1 MKYCWPDTTPA
12 RAAASGMA
20 DRLPGSGTDPLTGQP
35 AKAGL
40 FVPAKSE
47 RHAYGKPGAGTSA
60 LGLDKLAAAKVAER
74 GAMPPP
80 GMQPASKRPRETRLD
95 HLHEGEAEG
104 GAEPRDKQFRKP
116 REPTPS
122 HSGGVNEEARAKIIG
137 RVRDRI
143 KGGDGQQF
151 STRGG
156 AGGDGGRLTVGSAGG
171 HVRAA
176 GGARG
181 LEPPSPARSE
191 LSSADWER
199 HSEPPSPRHPG
210 SVYDGRAMDSEPRAI
225 VADTPLL
232 GGGAGGGSSVSR
244 SHL

>member
-1 MKYCWPDTTPA
+1 MPNPN
-12 RAAASGMA
+12 
-20 DRLPGSGTDPLTGQP
+20 PNPNPHQ
-35 AKAGL
+35 
-40 FVPAKSE
+40 
-47 RHAYGKPGAGTSA
+47 
-60 LGLDKLAAAKVAER
+60 VAER

-80 GMQPASKRPRETRLD
+80 GMQPPASKRPRETRLD

-104 GAEPRDKQFRKP
+104 EAEPRDKQFRKP

-156 AGGDGGRLTVGSAGG
+156 AAGDGAGGRLTVGSAGG

-176 GGARG
+176 GGAGGRG
-181 LEPPSPARSE
+181 HEPPSPARSE

-199 HSEPPSPRHPG
+199 HSEPPSPRHAG
-210 SVYDGRAMDSEPRAI
+210 SVYDGRALDSEPRAI
-225 VADTPLL
+225 VTLAPLTL
-232 GGGAGGGSSVSR
+232 A
-244 SHL
+244 LALPLT

>member
-1 MKYCWPDTTPA
+1 
-12 RAAASGMA
+12 MA
-20 DRLPGSGTDPLTGQP
+20 DQLPGSGTDPLTGQP

-40 FVPAKSE
+40 FIPAKSE
-47 RHAYGKPGAGTSA
+47 RHAYSKPGAGSGTSV

-80 GMQPASKRPRETRLD
+80 GMRPAAKRPRETRLD

-104 GAEPRDKQFRKP
+104 EAAPPDAPCDKNFRKP

-143 KGGDGQQF
+143 KAGEGQQF
-151 STRGG
+151 STRAGPGG
-156 AGGDGGRLTVGSAGG
+156 EGGRLTVGSAGG
-171 HVRAA
+171 LSRAV
-176 GGARG
+176 GGRG
-181 LEPPSPARSE
+181 LEPPSPAQSE
-191 LSSADWER
+191 LSSAEWER
-199 HSEPPSPRHPG
+199 RSEPPSPRHA
-210 SVYDGRAMDSEPRAI
+210 YDGRALDSEPRAI

-232 GGGAGGGSSVSR
+232 GGTT
-244 SHL
+244 HC

>member
-1 MKYCWPDTTPA
+1 
-12 RAAASGMA
+12 MA

-35 AKAGL
+35 ARAGL

-47 RHAYGKPGAGTSA
+47 RHTYGKPAPGTSA
-60 LGLDKLAAAKVAER
+60 LGLDRLAAAKVAER

-80 GMQPASKRPRETRLD
+80 QPASKRPRETRLD
-95 HLHEGEAEG
+95 HLHEDAD
-104 GAEPRDKQFRKP
+104 GADGLQQKQFRKP

-137 RVRDRI
+137 RVRERI

-156 AGGDGGRLTVGSAGG
+156 AAGDGAGGRLTVGSAGG

-176 GGARG
+176 GGAGGRG
-181 LEPPSPARSE
+181 HEPPSPARSE

-199 HSEPPSPRHPG
+199 HSEPPSPRHAG
-210 SVYDGRAMDSEPRAI
+210 SVYDGRALDSEPRAI
-225 VADTPLL
+225 V
-232 GGGAGGGSSVSR
+232 S
-244 SHL
+244 

>member
-1 MKYCWPDTTPA
+1 VASISPVRA
-12 RAAASGMA
+12 RGGRRRHGCMA
-20 DRLPGSGTDPLTGQP
+20 DRLPGSATDPLTGQP

-47 RHAYGKPGAGTSA
+47 RHAYGKPGTSA

-104 GAEPRDKQFRKP
+104 EAEPRDKQFRKP

-122 HSGGVNEEARAKIIG
+122 HSGGVNEEARAKIMG

-143 KGGDGQQF
+143 KGGEGQQF

-156 AGGDGGRLTVGSAGG
+156 VGGDGGRLTVGSAGG

-176 GGARG
+176 GGA
-181 LEPPSPARSE
+181 
-191 LSSADWER
+191 
-199 HSEPPSPRHPG
+199 
-210 SVYDGRAMDSEPRAI
+210 GRC
-225 VADTPLL
+225 
-232 GGGAGGGSSVSR
+232 
-244 SHL
+244 

>member
-1 MKYCWPDTTPA
+1 
-12 RAAASGMA
+12 MA

-35 AKAGL
+35 ARAGL

-47 RHAYGKPGAGTSA
+47 RHTYGKPAPGTSA
-60 LGLDKLAAAKVAER
+60 LGLDRLAAAKVAER

-80 GMQPASKRPRETRLD
+80 QPASKRPRETRLD
-95 HLHEGEAEG
+95 HLHEDAD
-104 GAEPRDKQFRKP
+104 GADGLQQKQFRKP

-122 HSGGVNEEARAKIIG
+122 HSGGVNEEARAKITG
-137 RVRDRI
+137 RVRDRL

-156 AGGDGGRLTVGSAGG
+156 LEGEAGRLTVGSAGG

-176 GGARG
+176 GGAGGRQ
-181 LEPPSPARSE
+181 EPASPARSE

-199 HSEPPSPRHPG
+199 HSEPPSPRHA
-210 SVYDGRAMDSEPRAI
+210 VQYDGRALDSEPRAI

-232 GGGAGGGSSVSR
+232 GGLTSVGGSSVSR